1 MSSITVLLEKP
12 FPMEDTLNLESLLTQ
27 AAEADVTGLRQFLT
41 QNPELP
47 LLATGSGGASR
58 Q

>member
-1 MSSITVLLEKP
+1 
-12 FPMEDTLNLESLLTQ
+12 MEDTLNLESLLTQ

-47 LLATGSGGASR
+47 LLAPGSGGASR